1 MNLAQLSLIPIELNS
16 FLSKVTVYCIT
27 ERTNAMTW
35 QNVNRNL
42 GKNLLCGDRLSFS
55 RLSLSLSLSPPNRR
69 CTLFEILDGFFLTE
83 QKSNGEWKRGQ
94 LCKH

>member
-55 RLSLSLSLSPPNRR
+55 RLSLSLSLSLPQ
-69 CTLFEILDGFFLTE
+69 TE
-83 QKSNGEWKRGQ
+83 DVHCSRYWMDFS
-94 LCKH
+94 